1 MEGEIVCWG
10 DPNVNFK
17 AESVF
22 ETIKGYLIEY
32 YSNLLEFKTV
42 DSYLE
47 G

>member
-1 MEGEIVCWG
+1 MEGEIVCWS
-10 DPNVNFK
+10 DTNKDFK
-17 AESVF
+17 AELVF
-22 ETIKGYLIEY
+22 ETIKGYLVEY